1 MSSLTAILSIKLMK
15 VIYVPRAWHWFPIL
29 RSHAEASRLA
39 YLGYPKGTFLAG
51 AKAYS
56 CPLD

>member
-1 MSSLTAILSIKLMK
+1 MK
-15 VIYVPRAWHWFPIL
+15 VLYVPRVWHWFPIL